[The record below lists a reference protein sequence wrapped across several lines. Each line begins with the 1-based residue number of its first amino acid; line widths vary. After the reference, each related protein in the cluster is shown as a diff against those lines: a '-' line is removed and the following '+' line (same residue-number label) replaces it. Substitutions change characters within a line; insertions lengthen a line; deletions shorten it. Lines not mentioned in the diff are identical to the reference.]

1 MRKNIL
7 LVLFG
12 SFILGMYSCDKSNFD
27 SQGGE
32 LPTNYITFRDSMFS
46 PKILEVANGS
56 SFTFLNQ
63 TANPITI
70 LGDDTTWLKSV
81 MIEANSSYF
90 FKPDTIPSVPAN
102 INIPYHCVEITSARG
117 TIILRP

>member
-1 MRKNIL
+1 MKKNIL
-7 LVLFG
+7 LVLVG
-12 SFILGMYSCDKSNFD
+12 SIILCFYSCDKSNFD

-46 PKILEVANGS
+46 PQTLEAANGS

-70 LGDDTTWLKSV
+70 AGDDTTLLKSV
-81 MIEANSSYF
+81 VIDANSFYF
-90 FKPDTIPSVPAN
+90 FKPDTIPVVPAN